1 MARAD
6 LLCELIKAG
15 LRKDDMTF
23 RRATQHFMLVFL
35 PVEIVTLRMA
45 CAFGDPDLL
54 LTGCGLI
61 NLFAHARGH
70 EIILLPVDHQHR
82 KPALG
87 DTVIGRK
94 VRKTIACQSLAEE
107 VRQPDQ
113 RPA

>member
-1 MARAD
+1 
-6 LLCELIKAG
+6 
-15 LRKDDMTF
+15 
-23 RRATQHFMLVFL
+23 MLVFL